1 MEDFFHQQYVMAG
14 TGTCAI
20 DKEVLLRFHRFP
32 EGEVGVGTQ
41 KKQKK
46 KDPRGFPW
54 CFLLGSKEYWWIF
67 CGWKIQPTQLWM
79 DVLPHGD

>member
-1 MEDFFHQQYVMAG
+1 MVEDFFHQQYVMAG

-46 KDPRGFPW
+46 KIQGV
-54 CFLLGSKEYWWIF
+54 FLGVFS
-67 CGWKIQPTQLWM
+67 
-79 DVLPHGD
+79 